1 MDYLQ
6 KAKEEV
12 VTLVGRA
19 VGAVAGGTGRRALTI
34 GRPRAAVEEFWRDP
48 DNLSRV
54 FGGFADV
61 RSTAPDRYEW
71 TAAPDGAD
79 AIHWESVLLTERDG
93 LRFVDAVDSERA
105 RIELEFTDAP
115 RNRGTEV
122 RISATTPLPRQLT
135 GAAIFTVL
143 YRARALMQTG
153 EIPTLDR
160 NPSGRTAGQEA

>member
-19 VGAVAGGTGRRALTI
+19 VGSVSGGTGRRALTI

-54 FGGFADV
+54 FDGFADV

-79 AIHWESVLLTERDG
+79 AIHWESVLLTEQDG
-93 LRFVDAVDSERA
+93 LQFVDAVDPERA
-105 RIELEFTDAP
+105 RIELEFADAP

-122 RISATTPLPRQLT
+122 RISATAPLPRQLT
-135 GAAIFTVL
+135 GAAIFAVL

-153 EIPTLDR
+153 EVPTLDR
-160 NPSGRTAGQEA
+160 NPSGRAAGQEA